1 MRRARLV
8 VSVLMAEGQVGGS
21 IEFFSSYLAWQVQFM
36 TLPRLRCFTLVSL
49 SLFAG
54 CSGATDAVD
63 GPGGE
68 VRALTGAHTRVV
80 WVQGDG
86 TDPRASG
93 DQLSLMGID
102 SDDGKGER
110 VLLEE
115 RRSYV
120 KPLFTPRG
128 DRIVFSS
135 RVTPGPPEIFVV
147 NWDGSGLRKVADG
160 FALDVWESPI
170 DGSAWVYAGTE
181 NLNWN
186 FARVTRFPIEAP
198 DRRELVWDKTMVSM
212 DTFEVSADGRH
223 AGGLFQWPEAGI
235 AELPNK
241 SVTKLGEGCWTSLT
255 NARGPLFWYFDGAH
269 RNVTMVEVNTRKRW
283 VVNLNNAPGFDG
295 AEVFHPRWS
304 NHSRF
309 LTISGPYNQGGVNQ
323 ARTGGKQVEVYLGRF
338 SADYSAVEKWAR
350 VTTNSGGDSY
360 PDVWLDVER
369 SPHPRRPRGPVGP
382 SAMPVPTGTQPAAQ
396 AQPGR
401 LVVNVRLTRSG
412 PLPTPE
418 SILPYRNALVV
429 SDYAIVN
436 VLQGTY
442 VEPRILIAQWAIR
455 DGRVLSGARKS
466 AGAAFTLTLERY
478 DAHPELEGERLITE
492 SESTLPVYYDIGMR

>member
-1 MRRARLV
+1 MP
-8 VSVLMAEGQVGGS
+8 
-21 IEFFSSYLAWQVQFM
+21 FS
-36 TLPRLRCFTLVSL
+36 RLRDFTLVSV

-54 CSGATDAVD
+54 CSGATNAVD

-86 TDPRASG
+86 TDPRAAG
-93 DQLSLMGID
+93 DQLILMGID

-110 VLLEE
+110 VILEE

-135 RVTPGPPEIFVV
+135 RVIPGPPEIYIVS
-147 NWDGSGLRKVADG
+147 WDGSGLRRLADG
-160 FALDVWESPI
+160 FALDVWESPV

-181 NLNWN
+181 NRKGD

-212 DTFEVSADGRH
+212 DTFEVAADGRH
-223 AGGLFQWPEAGI
+223 AGGLFHWPEAGV

-269 RNVTMVEVNTRKRW
+269 RNVTMVDVHTRKRW
-283 VVNLNNAPGFDG
+283 MVNLNSAPGFDG

-309 LTISGPYNQGGVNQ
+309 LTLSGPYNQGGVNQ

-338 SADYSAVEKWAR
+338 SADYSAIEMWAR

-360 PDVWLDVER
+360 PDVWIDVER

-382 SAMPVPTGTQPAAQ
+382 SSAAPVATGTQPAAQ

-412 PLPTPE
+412 PVPTPK
-418 SILPYRNALVV
+418 SILPYRHALVV
-429 SDYAIVN
+429 SEYEIVN

-442 VEPRILIAQWAIR
+442 VEPRIHIAQWAIR
-455 DGRVLSGARKS
+455 DSRVLSDARKF

-478 DAHPELEGERLITE
+478 DAHPELEGERLISAIE
-492 SESTLPVYYDIGMR
+492 SGLPVYYDIGIR